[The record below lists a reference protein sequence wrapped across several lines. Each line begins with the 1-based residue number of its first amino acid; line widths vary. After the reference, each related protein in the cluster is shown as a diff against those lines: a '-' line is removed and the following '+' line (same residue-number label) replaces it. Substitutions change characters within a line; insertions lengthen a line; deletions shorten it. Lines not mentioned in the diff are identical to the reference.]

1 MLEIFKPKKEIVK
14 EILGQDSVNEDK
26 KNKPGETAKTVLR
39 EEPKATAAKWSEL
52 EQEDDEDAEIA
63 GSFQSK
69 EKVG

>member
-1 MLEIFKPKKEIVK
+1 MLEIFKPKKEIAK
-14 EILGQDSVNEDK
+14 KILGQDLNEDK
-26 KNKPGETAKTVLR
+26 KNKPGEPAKTVLR

-52 EQEDDEDAEIA
+52 EQEDDEDVETV